1 MGCGCLVA
9 LFAMVSPRF
18 AIGIIFLFTD
28 RMGIAFQHFWMGLV
42 GFMLL
47 PWTTLAWALC
57 YQRGKGVSGFGVV
70 LVVAAFIADLSTHT
84 AASQAR
90 RRRATA

>member
-1 MGCGCLVA
+1 M
-9 LFAMVSPRF
+9 AMASPRL
-18 AIGIIFLFTD
+18 ALGVVFLFTD

-42 GFMLL
+42 GFMFL

-57 YQRGKGVSGFGVV
+57 YQRGHGVSGFGWI
-70 LVVAAFIADLSTHT
+70 LVVAAFIVDISTDA

-90 RRRATA
+90 RRRRAAA

>member
-1 MGCGCLVA
+1 
-9 LFAMVSPRF
+9 MVSPRL

-28 RMGIAFQHFWMGLV
+28 RMGIAFQHLWMGIV
-42 GFMLL
+42 GFMFL
-47 PWTTLAWALC
+47 PWTTLAWVLC

-70 LVVAAFIADLSTHT
+70 LVVAAFIADLSTHA
-84 AASQAR
+84 AASQTR

>member
-9 LFAMVSPRF
+9 LFAMVSPRL
-18 AIGIIFLFTD
+18 AIGIVFLFTD

-42 GFMLL
+42 GFVFL

-70 LVVAAFIADLSTHT
+70 LVVAAFIADLSTHG

-90 RRRATA
+90 RRRETA